1 MKRKKALNQ
10 EMNMGGLVLEMAGTF
25 FNEFFCRR
33 DYEWWYVV
41 QPGDVV
47 VDLGACVG
55 MMSAD
60 SLDKGASKVYMVEA
74 NRELLKTAIENVSE
88 YCMNEPDPKV
98 YPINAIIGSSDSEGC
113 YITKRAPLPADD
125 DLDRISFKEL
135 ITQYGITKI
144 DYLKCDIEGNEYDVF
159 NKNTLEYCFNNVKH
173 MAIEVHVKATPDGPD
188 KFIQF
193 RDEFIKPFAESS
205 QHNVRSMEE
214 DDFINSLWDDEAVR
228 NLPIERSY
236 FMLYITRVEQ

>member
-1 MKRKKALNQ
+1 MKRKNALNQ
-10 EMNMGGLVLEMAGTF
+10 EMSMGGLVLEMAGTF
-25 FNEFFCRR
+25 YNEFFVRK
-33 DYEWWYVV
+33 DYDWWYVV

-55 MMSAD
+55 MMAAD

-98 YPINAIIGSSDSEGC
+98 YPINAIIGTSDAEGC
-113 YITKRAPLPADD
+113 YVTKRAPLPADE
-125 DLDRISFKEL
+125 LDRISFKEL
-135 ITQYGITKI
+135 IRQYGITKI

-159 NKNTLEYCFNNVKH
+159 NKDTLEYCFNNVKH
-173 MAIEVHVKATPDGPD
+173 MAIEIHVKATLDGPA

-193 RDEFIKPFAESS
+193 RDDFLKPFAKSS
-205 QHNVRSMEE
+205 KHKVRSMNQ
-214 DDFINSLWDDEAVR
+214 DDFINTLWDNEVVR
-228 NLPIERSY
+228 SLPIGKSY
-236 FMLYITRVEQ
+236 FMLYITRDD